1 MLLVVVPDIEMEG
14 IEDRLPLPLDV
25 TMCVADVNGVAVDL
39 NVKVVVAVFSA
50 VDECDNVFWKEE
62 VTDTES
68 E

>member
-50 VDECDNVFWKEE
+50 VDECDNVF
-62 VTDTES
+62 
-68 E
+68 